1 MANELFDSLP
11 SGWQDMTLGEACA
24 RGGGNVQT
32 GPFGSQLH
40 ASDYVPVGIPFVMP
54 QNIGDNRILIDGV
67 ARITPTDVERLNRYI
82 LREGDI
88 IYSRRGD
95 VERRALVREAEDGW
109 MCGSGCLRVRFGN
122 GIVDPLYASYYLGHP
137 NVRNWIVRHAV
148 GATMP
153 NLNTSILSNLPFIV
167 PPMEEQKEIAHI
179 LGTLDDKIELNQQM
193 NHTLESIARALF
205 KSWFID
211 FDPVR
216 AKIDR
221 RQPAGMDA
229 ETSALFPDEFEDS
242 AIGGIPTGWD
252 VVTLGDV
259 IHIKHGYAFK
269 SEFFVDPVPGVPI
282 VVNIGNFKYEG
293 GFRFE
298 NTTLKGYAGEYPS
311 EFILLPGEILLVMTC
326 QTAGGEI
333 LGIPGRIP
341 ADERT
346 YLHNQRMGKVVITDP
361 DRINDAFL
369 YQLFLCPEFNQDLFS
384 TASGTKILHTS
395 PNRIEA
401 FRFCLPPEAL
411 QRKTKNTLEN
421 LENKAMLND
430 AENKALSSIRNALLL
445 KLLSGEIRA
454 KDAERVVEAVA

>member
-1 MANELFDSLP
+1 MTSKWERVPVSEACELIVDCVNKTAPTVDYETSYKMIRTTNIRNGRLDLSTTKFVTEDTYIKWTRRATVEPDDVLLTREAP
-11 SGWQDMTLGEACA
+11 LGE
-24 RGGGNVQT
+24 
-32 GPFGSQLH
+32 
-40 ASDYVPVGIPFVMP
+40 VG
-54 QNIGDNRILIDGV
+54 R
-67 ARITPTDVERLNRYI
+67 
-82 LREGDI
+82 
-88 IYSRRGD
+88 
-95 VERRALVREAEDGW
+95 VREKDTIFLGQRIMQYRADKKVLDPRFLFYSFCSKELQNQFHAHG
-109 MCGSGCLRVRFGN
+109 GSGSVVDHIRVGDCHKFL
-122 GIVDPLYASYYLGHP
+122 IPL
-137 NVRNWIVRHAV
+137 
-148 GATMP
+148 
-153 NLNTSILSNLPFIV
+153 
-167 PPMEEQKEIAHI
+167 PPLDEQKAIAHI

-216 AKIDR
+216 AKMDG
-221 RQPAGMDA
+221 RQPTGMDA
-229 ETSALFPDEFEDS
+229 ETAALFPDEFEDS
-242 AIGGIPTGWD
+242 ALGEIPTGWN

-259 IHIKHGYAFK
+259 VHIKHGYAFK
-269 SEFFVDPVPGVPI
+269 SEFFVDPERGVPI

-298 NTTLKGYAGEYPS
+298 NTTLKGYAGEYPP

-341 ADERT
+341 VDERK
-346 YLHNQRMGKVVITDP
+346 YLHNQRMGKVVIADSN
-361 DRINDAFL
+361 RINDAFL
-369 YQLFLCPEFNQDLFS
+369 YQLLLRPEFNQELFS

-411 QRKTKNTLEN
+411 QRKAKNILEK

-430 AENKALSSIRNALLL
+430 AENKALSSIRNALLP
-445 KLLSGEIRA
+445 KLLSGEIRV
-454 KDAERVVEAVA
+454 KDAEKFVEAVT